1 MGRKN
6 DRHARPAA
14 TRKVVHVCGQSIL
27 MGNRSDSLPPE
38 LVPDFIALCSRVFLS
53 RFYEQGWQHSP
64 NRESPAQELENSIKD
79 PALRACLRAA
89 GLTPS
94 SISDHRKQMEQSR

>member
-38 LVPDFIALCSRVFLS
+38 LVPDFLELCSRNFS
-53 RFYEQGWQHSP
+53 RYYGQGWQHNP
-64 NRESPAQELENSIKD
+64 TMEYPDQELENSIKD